1 MDLKSKRLKQGFRDM
16 KMKPKTYFRLV
27 LISIIVFGL
36 VVPYILSS
44 IIIPQYLNQIMD
56 PSYGFMLYALPI
68 FAIFAVGMLPIIAS
82 SKSKMRA
89 ERNMPLYVTE
99 LAALSTSEMPIEK
112 MFYVMST
119 KTEYGQLAEDSLRI
133 YRLIKF
139 YHVAAG
145 DACRFVAART
155 PSPMEADFF
164 SRLSHSMEVGEKL
177 DRFLKNEHEVIMDE
191 YTLKADA
198 SLKDLDF
205 VKELF
210 TGIVTSL
217 IFACVFVSIIP
228 LLGQGNVDTLLM
240 GIVMGFAVME
250 AMFVYFIQTKL
261 PKDDI
266 WYGWRQKKK
275 DRLTKDNDRIL
286 MLSVIISL
294 FGTVLLTFL
303 LLPLNLPLGL
313 YASSVFLPF
322 LIPGILITREE
333 RNIIKRDNIYGA
345 FIRSLGRASSVS
357 GQTMGEA
364 VRKLAMHKFGP
375 LTSMVKN
382 LSKRLALNINSV
394 DAWNH
399 FSAESSSNMIRKF
412 NGVYTQCVLSG
423 AKSDITSQFISANM
437 FKVMA
442 IRKKRQIVASGYLGV
457 LYGIMISLAFT
468 LYITVGISEYMSNT
482 IQGLSLTNVD
492 GTSGA
497 SFLNSLFNSHFDVG
511 PLKLMVFAI
520 IFIHA
525 FFSALMLPMLKGG
538 HMAGAG
544 IHFIAMLWIGSA
556 SAFMVDIML
565 KGLLS

>member
-1 MDLKSKRLKQGFRDM
+1 MVSLKSKRLKQGFRDM
-16 KMKPKTYFRLV
+16 KMKPKTYFRLII
-27 LISIIVFGL
+27 ISIVVFGL
-36 VVPYILSS
+36 VIPTIMSS
-44 IIIPQYLNQIMD
+44 YIIPQYLDNIMD
-56 PSYGFMLYALPI
+56 PSYTVLLYALPI
-68 FAIFAVGMLPIIAS
+68 FAIFAIGMLPIMAS

-89 ERNMPLYVTE
+89 ERNMPLFVTE
-99 LAALSTSEMPIEK
+99 LAALSTSEMPIDK
-112 MFYVMST
+112 IFYVMSQ
-119 KTEYGQLAEDSLRI
+119 KVEYGQLAEDSKRI

-155 PSPMEADFF
+155 PSPVEADFF
-164 SRLSHSMEVGEKL
+164 SRLSHSLEVGEKL

-217 IFACVFVSIIP
+217 IFACVFVSIVP
-228 LLGQGNVDTLLM
+228 LLGQGNVDDLLA

-250 AMFVYFIQTKL
+250 GMFVYFIQTKV

-275 DRLTKDNDRIL
+275 DRLMKDNDRIL
-286 MLSVIISL
+286 MMSVAVSVI
-294 FGTVLLTFL
+294 GVGLLTFL
-303 LLPLNLPLGL
+303 LMPLNLPITL
-313 YASSVFLPF
+313 YASSVCLPF

-333 RNIIKRDNIYGA
+333 RNIVKRDNIYGA

-394 DAWNH
+394 DAWKH

-423 AKSDITSQFISANM
+423 AKSEVTSMFISANM
-437 FKVMA
+437 FKIMA

-468 LYITVGISEYMSNT
+468 LYITVGISEYMSTT
-482 IQGLSLTNVD
+482 IQGLSIDTTNL
-492 GTSGA
+492 SGA
-497 SFLNSLFNSHFDVG
+497 SFLNTLFNSHFDVG
-511 PLKLMVFAI
+511 PLKLMVFSV

-525 FFSALMLPMLKGG
+525 FFSSLMLPLLRGG
-538 HMAGAG
+538 HIAGAA
-544 IHFIAMLWIGSA
+544 IHFIALLWIGSV
-556 SAFMVDIML
+556 SAFIVDLML
-565 KGLLS
+565 KGLLN

>member
-1 MDLKSKRLKQGFRDM
+1 MVKLKSKRLKQGFRDM

-27 LISIIVFGL
+27 IISIVVFGL
-36 VVPYILSS
+36 VVPTLLATV
-44 IIIPQYLNQIMD
+44 IIPEYLSAVLD
-56 PSYGFMLYALPI
+56 SSYSVMLYAIPIFGI
-68 FAIFAVGMLPIIAS
+68 FAIAMLPIIAS

-89 ERNMPLYVTE
+89 ERNMPLFVTE
-99 LAALSTSEMPIEK
+99 LAALSTSEMPIDK
-112 MFYVMST
+112 IFYVMSQ
-119 KTEYGQLAEDSLRI
+119 KPEYGQLAEDSKRI
-133 YRLIKF
+133 YRLIRF

-155 PSPMEADFF
+155 PSPIEADFF

-217 IFACVFVSIIP
+217 IFACVFISIVP
-228 LLGQGNVDTLLM
+228 LLGQGNVDMLLA
-240 GIVMGFAVME
+240 GIVMGFGVME
-250 AMFVYFIQTKL
+250 GMFVYFIQTKV

-275 DRLTKDNDRIL
+275 DRLMKDNDRIL
-286 MLSVIISL
+286 MMSVVISII
-294 FGTVLLTFL
+294 GVVLLTFL
-303 LLPLNLPLGL
+303 LLPLNLPIML
-313 YASSVFLPF
+313 YVSSVCLPI

-333 RNIIKRDNIYGA
+333 RNIVKRDNIYGA

-382 LSKRLALNINSV
+382 LSKRLALNINAA
-394 DAWNH
+394 DAWKH
-399 FSAESSSNMIRKF
+399 FSAESSSNLIKKF
-412 NGVYTQCVLSG
+412 DDVYTQCVLSG
-423 AKSDITSQFISANM
+423 AKSEVTSMFISANM
-437 FKVMA
+437 FKVLA

-468 LYITVGISEYMSNT
+468 LYITVGISEYMSTT
-482 IQGLSLTNVD
+482 IAGLNLENVD
-492 GTSGA
+492 LGGA
-497 SFLNSLFNSHFDVG
+497 SFLNTLFNSHFDVG

-520 IFIHA
+520 IFVHA
-525 FFSALMLPMLKGG
+525 FFSSLMLPMLRGG
-538 HMAGAG
+538 HMAGAA
-544 IHFIAMLWIGSA
+544 IHFIALLWIGSV
-556 SAFMVDIML
+556 SAFVVDMML